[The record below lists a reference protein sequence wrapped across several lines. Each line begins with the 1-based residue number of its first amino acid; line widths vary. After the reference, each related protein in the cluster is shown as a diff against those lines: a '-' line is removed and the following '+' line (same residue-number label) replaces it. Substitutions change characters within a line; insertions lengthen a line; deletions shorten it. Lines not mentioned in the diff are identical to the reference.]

1 MAKHLHLSYH
11 KKKPPHSCSIL
22 RPAKHCSLQALAALL
37 SAQISAGGCSL
48 IAKGNRSGLP
58 PVPKIYPA
66 LPPWICPRKSLGPV
80 VAVRT
85 PYRAGNWT
93 QDMRVLSPD
102 H

>member
-22 RPAKHCSLQALAALL
+22 RPAKHCSLQALTALL

-48 IAKGNRSGLP
+48 MAVGNRSGLP

-66 LPPWICPRKSLGPV
+66 LPAPMDLPQEKSGTCGGCKYPIPSWELDPGHES
-80 VAVRT
+80 AE
-85 PYRAGNWT
+85 
-93 QDMRVLSPD
+93 S
-102 H
+102 